1 MKRIL
6 YISCFVLALSACN
19 SEPKQSQNVVTPTP
33 GGLPSASP
41 TMVSGEKP
49 ANNPAHGQ
57 PFHDCALPVGAPLN
71 AQTSTPANGPVNVN
85 PTPGAPVVAPQT
97 APATAP
103 SAPVNQAEAKLNPAH
118 GLPGHDC
125 AIPVGAPLS

>member
-41 TMVSGEKP
+41 TMASGEKP

-71 AQTSTPANGPVNVN
+71 ASAAAPAPSTGTAAS
-85 PTPGAPVVAPQT
+85 APVPVPQT
-97 APATAP
+97 AAPAATAP
-103 SAPVNQAEAKLNPAH
+103 STPVNQKEAKLNPAH

>member
-33 GGLPSASP
+33 AGLPSASP
-41 TMVSGEKP
+41 TMASGEKP

-71 AQTSTPANGPVNVN
+71 ASASTAPSTGTAAS
-85 PTPGAPVVAPQT
+85 APVVVPQT
-97 APATAP
+97 AAPAATPP
-103 SAPVNQAEAKLNPAH
+103 STPVNQKEAKINPAH

-125 AIPVGAPLS
+125 AVPVGAPLS

>member
-41 TMVSGEKP
+41 TMASGEKP

-71 AQTSTPANGPVNVN
+71 ANAAPAPSTGMPTS
-85 PTPGAPVVAPQT
+85 APVVVPQKS
-97 APATAP
+97 APATAEP
-103 SAPVNQAEAKLNPAH
+103 TAPANQKEAKLNPAH

-125 AIPVGAPLS
+125 AIPVGAPLT

>member
-6 YISCFVLALSACN
+6 YISCFVMALAACN
-19 SEPKQSQNVVTPTP
+19 SEPKQSQNVITPTP
-33 GGLPSASP
+33 GGLPAASSA
-41 TMVSGEKP
+41 TASGERP

-71 AQTSTPANGPVNVN
+71 AQTAAPANGAATNA
-85 PTPGAPVVAPQT
+85 TPAPQSAPVT
-97 APATAP
+97 TAP
-103 SAPVNQAEAKLNPAH
+103 SAPANQKEAKLNPAH

>member
-6 YISCFVLALSACN
+6 YISCFVLALAACN
-19 SEPKQSQNVVTPTP
+19 SEPKQSQNVITPTP
-33 GGLPSASP
+33 GGLPSSTPVMAN
-41 TMVSGEKP
+41 GERP

-71 AQTSTPANGPVNVN
+71 AQNPAAGPATNATASPAVQQNPAGTTPNPPAN
-85 PTPGAPVVAPQT
+85 QK
-97 APATAP
+97 
-103 SAPVNQAEAKLNPAH
+103 EAKLNPAH

>member
-1 MKRIL
+1 MMKRIL

-19 SEPKQSQNVVTPTP
+19 SEPKQSQNVITPTP
-33 GGLPSASP
+33 GGLPTAGP
-41 TMVSGEKP
+41 VTASGEKP

-71 AQTSTPANGPVNVN
+71 AQTATPANGSAPA
-85 PTPGAPVVAPQT
+85 APVVVPQT
-97 APATAP
+97 APVTAEP
-103 SAPVNQAEAKLNPAH
+103 KVPANQKEAKLNPAH

-125 AIPVGAPLS
+125 ALPVGAPLS

>member
-6 YISCFVLALSACN
+6 YISCVVLALAACN
-19 SEPKQSQNVVTPTP
+19 SEPKQNQNVITPTP
-33 GGLPSASP
+33 GGLPSASA
-41 TMVSGEKP
+41 VSATGERP

-71 AQTSTPANGPVNVN
+71 AQAATPASVPVTNPNAPV
-85 PTPGAPVVAPQT
+85 PTPAAATPT
-97 APATAP
+97 APA
-103 SAPVNQAEAKLNPAH
+103 NQKEAKLNPAH

>member
-41 TMVSGEKP
+41 TMASGEKP

-71 AQTSTPANGPVNVN
+71 ASTAAPAPSTGTATS
-85 PTPGAPVVAPQT
+85 APVAVPQT
-97 APATAP
+97 AAPAATAP
-103 SAPVNQAEAKLNPAH
+103 STPVNQKEAKLNPAH